1 MKHISVTT
9 AGLREDFNNWGVPA
23 DYTDAFLNKCGC
35 SDERVTLRPFAFN
48 DTEHL
53 TDQRHWL
60 AANAAFWCR
69 AYREAETACEQAET
83 LASVR
88 AVFYIA
94 GTLGQGEVTALIR
107 QWWSITSE
115 IHQLPAPNYSLTD
128 YQSKPCAVIH

>member
-9 AGLREDFNNWGVPA
+9 AGLREDFNNWGVPTA
-23 DYTDAFLNKCGC
+23 YAEAFLNKCGC

-53 TDQRHWL
+53 TNQRHWL
-60 AANAAFWCR
+60 AANAAFWCC

-94 GTLGQGEVTALIR
+94 GMLGQGEITVLIR
-107 QWWSITSE
+107 EWWCMTSE
-115 IHQLPAPNYSLTD
+115 IHRLPAPNYSFST
-128 YQSKPCAVIH
+128 PRPPRPVVTH